1 MSHLSLQCHLQEPRM
16 ITSMTVHDRMQLI
29 ALLISIILMLH
40 RGCSAEVYWAYV
52 PNPTIIHPVTWDET
66 VDIPVYVNQTK
77 YLGEYSDGHILQFH
91 AFLNYSG
98 KYEGS
103 LLCFG
108 KNLTENCE
116 QVNIED
122 DGTIILMQ
130 AYIGPWTFII

>member
-1 MSHLSLQCHLQEPRM
+1 M

-91 AFLNYSG
+91 AFALIPPCVIG
-98 KYEGS
+98 I
-103 LLCFG
+103 FW
-108 KNLTENCE
+108 
-116 QVNIED
+116 
-122 DGTIILMQ
+122 IIL
-130 AYIGPWTFII
+130 IILLLIWFMELGQKIMKLIFLH